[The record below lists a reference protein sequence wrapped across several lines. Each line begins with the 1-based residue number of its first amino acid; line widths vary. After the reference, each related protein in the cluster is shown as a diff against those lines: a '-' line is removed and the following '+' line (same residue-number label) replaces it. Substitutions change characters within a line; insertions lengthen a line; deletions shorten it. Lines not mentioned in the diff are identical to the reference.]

1 MRRPSRGLQSIPQ
14 EAVSRAERD
23 GQRARGRSGE
33 GAHDVARL
41 TRRRAP
47 AGMERLAAWAAA
59 FRSTRASPNA
69 WCGGARRDPARA
81 ARAGSPAGG
90 RLARRRRDARAARR
104 PRDGALR
111 RARALGRT
119 DVGHEGSRRGE
130 GDVRADPRRLFRV
143 PAPQEGG
150 ADARARARSPRPR
163 APRASPSL
171 TRLSPF
177 CLRAVR
183 ARSADHRSGQRE
195 GGPPPLGRR
204 ARFHKR
210 ASIGAALV
218 DQWGLAASGR
228 PRC

>member
-1 MRRPSRGLQSIPQ
+1 MRRPSRACSPSHKRLCKGAREMASGRVGGVARAPMM
-14 EAVSRAERD
+14 SRASQD
-23 GQRARGRSGE
+23 
-33 GAHDVARL
+33 GAHPQVWSVW
-41 TRRRAP
+41 RRGPLLSDLRELLQ
-47 AGMERLAAWAAA
+47 MH
-59 FRSTRASPNA
+59 
-69 WCGGARRDPARA
+69 GAA
-81 ARAGSPAGG
+81 ARAETPRERRGRGAPRGG